1 MTTAREWTKT
11 IEVRDTENSDMRVF
25 AAAIALTL
33 CFCGVSLAQTP
44 VKPRATSPQAARV
57 LPKPSP
63 AELRRCALPPKLLNA
78 VARSACKGYTK
89 KHG

>member
-1 MTTAREWTKT
+1 MVRAER
-11 IEVRDTENSDMRVF
+11 IENNEFQDEENSDMRAV
-25 AAAIALTL
+25 AVAIALTL
-33 CFCGVSLAQTP
+33 CFCGFSLAQAP
-44 VKPRATSPQAARV
+44 SKPRATSPQAARI

-63 AELRRCALPPKLLNA
+63 AELRRCALPSKLLNA